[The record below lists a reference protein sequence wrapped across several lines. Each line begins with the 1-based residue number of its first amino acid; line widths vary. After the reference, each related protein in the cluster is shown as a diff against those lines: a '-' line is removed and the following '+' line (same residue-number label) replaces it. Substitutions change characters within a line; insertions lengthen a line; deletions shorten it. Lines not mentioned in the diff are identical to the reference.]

1 MVRVQKSDVAQLWLH
16 TVDQE
21 LEHETAPEFAG
32 IRDEVFAARAH
43 AVDQVKAAQHFALF
57 RQQQALV
64 G

>member
-1 MVRVQKSDVAQLWLH
+1 M
-16 TVDQE
+16 
-21 LEHETAPEFAG
+21 TAIAFAA
-32 IRDEVFAARAH
+32 IRDDLFLARAH